1 MLTTDQI
8 IAAQKANLETLF
20 GLTQKAFEGIEKL
33 VELNLQAGRAALA
46 ESAAN
51 AQSLLSVK
59 DAQELLA
66 LQASL
71 MQPLAEKATAYSRQL
86 YEIASSTGAEFAKAT
101 EDQTADFQ
109 GRFMALVDNVSRN
122 APAGSETAVGVMR
135 NAINTAASAMASVQ
149 QAVKKASEVTETNLH
164 KLANTALESAQ
175 NTTNAALA
183 AAQNTASS
191 VTKKG

>member
-1 MLTTDQI
+1 MLTAEQVV
-8 IAAQKANLETLF
+8 AAQKANLETLF

-101 EDQTADFQ
+101 EDQNADFQ
-109 GRFMALVDNVSRN
+109 SRFMALVDNLSRN

-135 NAINTAASAMASVQ
+135 NAINTATSAMASVQ
-149 QAVKKASEVTETNLH
+149 QAVKKASEVSETNLH

-175 NTTNAALA
+175 NTTQAAMT
-183 AAQNTASS
+183 AAQNTVNAA
-191 VTKKG
+191 KKG